1 MRMDDAMADLILY
14 GFMGPVAGI
23 DGSIYG
29 IPWSAL

>member
-1 MRMDDAMADLILY
+1 MRMHDAMTDLILY